1 MSSADH
7 TTPINPPMDLT
18 LRRLLFFSLLL
29 LLHRRSAD
37 AAIVFTEFL
46 YPNFSASSVN
56 YLEKNG
62 VFLLSAS
69 SSFSATLSSNSPQS
83 PFVFSV
89 IHSPTSTVVWSANP
103 SHPAPYT
110 AALSFSPDGLSISS
124 NNSVIWSTPR
134 LPRPAAAVQFLDSGN
149 LLLLDAANK
158 SLWQSFEHPTDT
170 LLSSQRLSVGS
181 YLSTPSDDYRLL
193 VTDSDAAL
201 LWSVTTSQQFWHFS
215 SDPRSVKDLN
225 APVAFMATNES
236 GIYLFSDAGRVV
248 FEISL
253 PPTKL
258 RVMKLESGG
267 QFSIMGYSGN
277 GSTLDQTLVVPS
289 GDCNLPSSCKELEVC
304 TTQSQG
310 ASCNCPASFQP
321 SRGGGGCAPADG
333 STLFSPTVGC
343 SSSNLSHINE
353 TGLSYRSLGGGVSYI
368 ANKFASPESSA
379 TDLSSCQDLCTGNCS
394 CLGFFFQNSSK
405 SCFLVKNRIRSL
417 VNTSNDGVL
426 DTGIGYIKVLAST
439 QPPLDSSGST
449 SSNLLPILL
458 PSIAVFLLIIVLIF
472 AGTQW
477 WRRRRIRR
485 RAGKRRP
492 RSAASSKPSTMKNVH
507 LGRNHPWPFPTYL
520 EGSSGEDSNSDSDD
534 ISIPG
539 LPTRFT
545 YADLVT
551 ATDNFSTKIGSGGFG
566 EVFKGQL
573 PDKTLVAV
581 KRISAGVGGSVH
593 GKREFCTEIAV
604 IGNIHHV
611 NLVRLRGF
619 CADGRRRM
627 LVYEYMNRGS
637 LERPLFGAG
646 PVLEW
651 QERMEIAIGA
661 ARGLA
666 YLHFDCSQKII
677 HCDIKPENI
686 LLHDGGSVKI
696 SDFGLAKLISP
707 EQSGF
712 FTTMRGTRGY
722 LAPEWLTNSSISDRT
737 DVYSYGMVLL
747 ELIRGRK
754 NKSVGSSDGGGGSSS
769 GSSGVGDVGYFPMAA
784 LEMHERGRYLPLADR
799 RLEGRVTEQEVAKAV
814 KVALCCL
821 HEDPSLRPS
830 MAAVV
835 AMLDGTVEVSQPR
848 PESLNFLRLYG
859 RGFVDYGGSAT
870 TGELIT
876 ATTSS
881 SSAVSYSYLTSQE
894 VSGPR

>member
-1 MSSADH
+1 
-7 TTPINPPMDLT
+7 MDPT
-18 LRRLLFFSLLL
+18 LRRLLLLFSLLPLLL
-29 LLHRRSAD
+29 LLLPIRRRSAD
-37 AAIVFTEFL
+37 AATVFTEFL

-56 YLEKNG
+56 YIEKDG
-62 VFLLSAS
+62 VFLLSLS
-69 SSFSATLSSNSPQS
+69 SAFSATLPSDSPQS
-83 PFVFSV
+83 PFVFSI
-89 IHSPTSTVVWSANP
+89 IHSPTSTVVWTANP
-103 SHPAPYT
+103 TDPAPYT

-134 LPRPAAAVQFLDSGN
+134 LPRPATAAQLLDSGN
-149 LLLLDAANK
+149 LLILDAANN

-170 LLSSQRLSVGS
+170 LLSSQRLLADA
-181 YLSTPSDDYRLL
+181 YLSTPSGDYRLL
-193 VTDSDAAL
+193 LTGSDAAL
-201 LWSVTTSQQFWHFS
+201 LWYSVAASQQFWSFS
-215 SDPRSVKDLN
+215 SDPRSIKDLN
-225 APVAFMATNES
+225 APVSYMAGNES
-236 GIYLFSDAGRVV
+236 GLYLFSAAGSVV
-248 FEISL
+248 FELTL

-277 GSTLDQTLVVPS
+277 GSTLDQALVAPT
-289 GDCNLPSSCKELEVC
+289 GDCNLPSSCMELDVC
-304 TTQSQG
+304 TAQSQG
-310 ASCNCPASFQP
+310 VSCNCPDSFHASGGD
-321 SRGGGGCAPADG
+321 GGGGCIPADG
-333 STLFSPTVGC
+333 STLFSPIAGC
-343 SSSNLSHINE
+343 SSSNFSGQINE
-353 TGLSYRSLGGGVSYI
+353 TELSYRSLGGGVGYI
-368 ANKFASPESSA
+368 ANKFESPASSVA
-379 TDLSSCQDLCTGNCS
+379 DLTSCQNLCTEKCS
-394 CLGFFFQNSSK
+394 CLGFFFQNSSN
-405 SCFLVKNRIRSL
+405 SCLLVKNRIGSL

-439 QPPLDSSGST
+439 MPQLDSSGGAS

-477 WRRRRIRR
+477 WRRRIRL

-492 RSAASSKPSTMKNVH
+492 RSTASSKPSTMKEVH
-507 LGRNHPWPFPTYL
+507 LGRNHLWPFPADIG
-520 EGSSGEDSNSDSDD
+520 GSSGDDSDSDD

-545 YADLVT
+545 YSDLLT

-593 GKREFCTEIAV
+593 GKKEFCTEIAV

-619 CADGRRRM
+619 CAEGRRRM

-722 LAPEWLTNSSISDRT
+722 LAPEWLTNSAISDRT

-747 ELIRGRK
+747 EIIRGRK
-754 NKSVGSSDGGGGSSS
+754 NRSVGSSGGGGSSS
-769 GSSGVGDVGYFPMAA
+769 GSSGIGDVGYFPMAA
-784 LEMHERGRYLPLADR
+784 LELHERGRYLQLADR
-799 RLEGRVTEQEVAKAV
+799 RLEGRVTEEEVAKAI
-814 KVALCCL
+814 KIALCCL

-848 PESLNFLRLYG
+848 TESLNFLRLYG

-881 SSAVSYSYLTSQE
+881 SSTVSYSYLTSQE